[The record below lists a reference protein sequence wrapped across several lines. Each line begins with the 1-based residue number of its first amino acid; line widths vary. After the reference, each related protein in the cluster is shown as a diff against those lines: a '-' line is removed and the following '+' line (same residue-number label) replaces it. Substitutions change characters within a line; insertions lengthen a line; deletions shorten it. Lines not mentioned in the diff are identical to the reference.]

1 MNCDWVR
8 SNITLYAFDEL
19 GDADRAELEQHVTR
33 CRDCAREAEAEK
45 QLRRIM
51 DLRPKLEPSA
61 SLLAEC
67 RLSLA
72 EVLEEMPA
80 PRAAAP
86 SGISRWTQWLST
98 PFAGLNLQWQAGM
111 AVALLSVGFVSGAFL
126 SARGMR
132 MPGNNASDITQA
144 SIAGVHSIN
153 ARPDGKLEI
162 SLDTLQRQ
170 NISGTLDD
178 PRIHQALVSALGDY
192 NSGVRLDSA
201 ELMSKAMENGKTP
214 SLTADPLVR
223 TAFIT
228 SLRTDKNPAVRLA
241 DLDALKG
248 FESDPPVRDALLGAL
263 LSDANSGV
271 RMKALE
277 MLASQKAPAGDN
289 AAIMTLQR
297 LAEQDSNSYIRLK
310 SAETLRKWNAPVEM
324 Y

>member
-61 SLLAEC
+61 TLLAEC
-67 RLSLA
+67 RLRLA
-72 EVLEEMPA
+72 EALEEMPA
-80 PRAAAP
+80 PQAATP
-86 SGISRWTQWLST
+86 GISRWTQWLST

-111 AVALLSVGFVSGAFL
+111 AVALLSVGFISGAFL
-126 SARGMR
+126 SARGMH
-132 MPGNNASDITQA
+132 MPGSGGSDFTQA
-144 SIAGVHSIN
+144 SIAGVHSIS
-153 ARPDGKLEI
+153 ARPDGKLDI

-170 NISGTLDD
+170 NISGSIDD
-178 PRIHQALVSALGDY
+178 PRIKQVLVSALGDY

-201 ELMSKAMENGKTP
+201 ELMKKAMENGGSP
-214 SLTADPLVR
+214 ALTADPQVR
-223 TAFIT
+223 AAFIA
-228 SLRTDKNPAVRLA
+228 SLRTDKNPAVRLTA
-241 DLDALKG
+241 IDALKG
-248 FESDPPVRDALLGAL
+248 FESDPAVRDALLGAL
-263 LSDANSGV
+263 LSDSNSGV
-271 RMKALE
+271 RMKAIE
-277 MLASQKAPAGDN
+277 ILASQKAPAGNN
-289 AAIMTLQR
+289 AAIVALQK

-310 SAETLRKWNAPVEM
+310 SADTLRKWNAPVEM